1 MGSAK
6 FNDGMEVI
14 YQDFDRLQKLMR
26 QELYERV
33 VFELIQRAEDSF
45 FDDGFLVSYAS
56 PTSVSVNPGIGFQT
70 DNTQTGAN
78 SKKRLLHRASA
89 ATVNLTPADSV
100 NDRIDIILAKQA
112 VATTDTDTR
121 KFKDA
126 GSGVISNVAFDI
138 EEDWVTELS
147 VVDGT
152 PAITP
157 AAPATP
163 AGFIKI
169 AECYMNAVTG
179 MGGAG
184 DVTDTR
190 DLMPLGGSVLLN
202 TLGKVR
208 VTAGAAVPLST
219 LITDIDALLH
229 RGYQNYTDMDDIVS
243 DPAVPAAG
251 RKRLYFKG
259 DAMFFR
265 NNGGTVTPVGSGG
278 GGGGGAN
285 WQPVAGN
292 APLDDYT
299 YNEKTWQFQQSLG
312 QELTLWI
319 RVPSSYIAGRQVKM
333 YSELFSPSSSNEWK
347 MQATTALVRK
357 NNDAIDSVANVNV
370 ANTGDLTNT
379 VANRIRETTINLSSA
394 TGTINSVAISAGD
407 LLKVTLTRIAP
418 AGTEDTADISF
429 IPSSTEV
436 TF

>member
-14 YQDFDRLQKLMR
+14 FQDFDRLQKLMR
-26 QELYERV
+26 QEMYERV
-33 VFELIQRAEDSF
+33 IFELVQRAEDSF

-56 PTSVSVNPGIGFQT
+56 PTSVSVNAGIGFQT

-78 SKKRLLHRASA
+78 SKKRLLHIASSM
-89 ATVNLTPADSV
+89 TVNLSPADTV
-100 NDRIDIILAKQA
+100 NDRIDIILAKHA
-112 VATTDTDTR
+112 VDTTDTDTR

-126 GSGVISNVAFDI
+126 GSGVISNESFDI
-138 EEDWVTELS
+138 EEDWVSELS

-152 PAITP
+152 PGVSP
-157 AAPATP
+157 VAPATP

-169 AECYMNAVTG
+169 AECYMTAVTG
-179 MGGAG
+179 MSGAG

-229 RGYQNYTDMDDIVS
+229 RGYQNYTDFDDIVS
-243 DPAVPAAG
+243 DPAVPTAG
-251 RKRLYFKG
+251 RKRVYFKG
-259 DAMFFR
+259 DAAFFR
-265 NNGGTVTPVGSGG
+265 NEGGTVTPLGSGG

-292 APLDDYT
+292 APLEDFT

-312 QELTLWI
+312 QELTLWV

-333 YSELFSPSSSNEWK
+333 YSEAFSPSAADQWK
-347 MQATTALVRK
+347 LQCTTTLVRK
-357 NNDAIDSVANVNV
+357 NNDAITTVTNQHTANS
-370 ANTGDLTNT
+370 GDFTNT

>member
-33 VFELIQRAEDSF
+33 IFELIQRAEDSF

-56 PTSVSVNPGIGFQT
+56 PSSVSVGPGVGFQT
-70 DNTQTGAN
+70 DATQTGEN
-78 SKKRLLHRASA
+78 SKKRLLYNAASM
-89 ATVNLTPADSV
+89 TLNLTPADVV
-100 NDRIDIILAKQA
+100 NDRIDIVLAKHA
-112 VATTDTDTR
+112 VDTTDTDTR

-126 GSGVISNVAFDI
+126 GSGVISNQSFDI

-147 VVDGT
+147 IVDGT

-163 AGFIKI
+163 SGFIKI
-169 AECYMNAVTG
+169 AELYVNAVTG
-179 MGGAG
+179 LSGSG

-202 TLGKVR
+202 TLGKQR

-219 LITDIDALLH
+219 IISDIDAFLKN
-229 RGYQNYTDMDDIVS
+229 GYQQYTDFDDVVT
-243 DPAVPAAG
+243 DPAAPGAG
-251 RKRLYFKG
+251 KKRVYFKG
-259 DAMFFR
+259 DAAFFR
-265 NNGGTVTPVGSGG
+265 NQGGTVTPLGSGG

-285 WQPVAGN
+285 WLPQAGN
-292 APLDDYT
+292 APLEDFT
-299 YNEKTWQFQQSLG
+299 YDERTWQFQQSLG
-312 QELTLWI
+312 QKLILWV

-333 YSELFSPSSSNEWK
+333 LSEFFSPSAADEWK
-347 MQATTALVRK
+347 MQVTSTLVRK
-357 NNDAIDSVANVNV
+357 NNDAITTVTNQNV
-370 ANTGDLTNT
+370 ANSGDFTNA
-379 VANRIRETTINLSSA
+379 VANRIREATINLSSA

-407 LLKVTLTRIAP
+407 ILKLELTRIAP